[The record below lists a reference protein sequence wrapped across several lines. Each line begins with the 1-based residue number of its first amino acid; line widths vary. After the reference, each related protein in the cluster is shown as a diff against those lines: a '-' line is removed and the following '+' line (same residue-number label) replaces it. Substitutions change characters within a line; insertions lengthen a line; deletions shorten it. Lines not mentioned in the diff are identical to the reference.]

1 MAKSKLDIN
10 RMFRGLDIIKEGF
23 SSHSEFISQQT
34 HNFTKKF
41 PNSYLTTQ
49 TDPSVIDSSS
59 SGLGVWDPNTRQ
71 ITQKDTDLKKL
82 LVPIEISD
90 KLKQQHQ
97 QCTTS
102 DIDSLIGSQNLKSKV
117 RCGWIYQKGTPG
129 NNPVISQGA
138 LGTRAGPV
146 AFFDHP
152 KGTYYW
158 NLDEAKKQILK
169 DRCGALKT
177 CTDVGSDDYKECAF
191 SKTRGTGIPVNAKGR
206 VLYPRD
212 ISLTAPYSSLVI
224 SSDKCAPPPAP
235 GSTQYIKQ
243 QSRDVCTPLPD
254 GRLSRDCVLQQV
266 TAAGCKQD
274 GELYKQLLTTA
285 QPENYAAGLANSLSF
300 KRYQQLAALP
310 LTDTVIKDGSTTKAV
325 ATANFK
331 ALASHSSKINT
342 SALSFASRDL
352 CLKSGTMDKYD
363 FCNDLTDT
371 SPAPFDLTC
380 LQKLFRKLGGQPS
393 GTMYPTSEN
402 KAMYDGL
409 GNWKAVNATM
419 GNLANRA
426 LAKSD
431 SFIDAYAQKKAL
443 TEFLGITREPLDDSY
458 ICGTD
463 VRQPGIFVDNSA
475 TTQRFRLL
483 INKKITDSKP
493 ARFIQNAVDKHYG
506 GAQMEIT
513 ITRTSD
519 KNVRKF
525 RITKIGVY
533 DSWWDIEST
542 GQDAYQYSAFYK
554 EGDSVLFKFSEYIPP
569 YASLGCFQDGAIRAL
584 DSPSM
589 RRNTPDTCYKI
600 AVEQNKKFFSVQDQ
614 DECYVGDSGY
624 DRYGKVTDSCLA
636 TGGPW
641 VAHTYLN
648 DKYVAPPACTY
659 RNTPNDTN
667 IITPTCP
674 SNFPKDGQGL
684 ARCFYP
690 TLEEA
695 KKVCDSDSTCTGVS
709 LHPGA
714 GYEPRSANKP
724 LPGTGAMGL
733 NKLSGFKSWLKDNCH
748 GISLPP
754 PPPEQKYSE
763 QLYVDRSAGDDIQC
777 IFTGTTKENC
787 KEKCDNDPACG
798 AYNIITTNGWRDD
811 SVINCCLKKSGTP
824 ITNANPSVKLYTKI
838 VDAGPPAPAPPA
850 IVVDSRCQF
859 LFNLVIASLRVI
871 PAYVP
876 LGKAIEASVNTPE
889 KVNYFCSVYK
899 VFKPDMM
906 FYYPADMNALAA
918 ASMYFKKRYP

>member
-1 MAKSKLDIN
+1 MEKSKLDIN
-10 RMFRGLDIIKEGF
+10 RMFRGLDVIKQGF
-23 SSHSEFISQQT
+23 VGHSEFVTQQT
-34 HNFTKKF
+34 QNFTKKY

-49 TDPSVIDSSS
+49 TDPSVLQSSAT
-59 SGLGVWDPNTRQ
+59 GLGVWDPNTRQ
-71 ITQKDTDLKKL
+71 ITQRDADLKKL
-82 LVPIEISD
+82 LVPVNISD
-90 KLKQQHQ
+90 QLTQQHQ
-97 QCTTS
+97 QCITS

-129 NNPVISQGA
+129 NNPVVSQGT

-177 CTDVGSDDYKECAF
+177 CTDVGTDDYKECAF
-191 SKTRGTGIPVNAKGR
+191 SKTRGTGIPVDARGR
-206 VLYPRD
+206 VKYPRD
-212 ISLTAPYSSLVI
+212 ITLTAPHSSLVT
-224 SSDKCAPPPAP
+224 SADKCAPPPAP
-235 GSTQYIKQ
+235 STKQYIQQ
-243 QSRDVCTPLPD
+243 QSRDICTPLPD

-274 GELYKQLLTTA
+274 GELYQQLLTTA
-285 QPENYAAGLANSLSF
+285 QPNNYAAGLVDSMSF
-300 KRYQQLAALP
+300 KRYQQLATMP
-310 LTDTVIKDGSTTKAV
+310 LTESVIKDGSTTKSV

-331 ALASHSSKINT
+331 ALASQSSKVNK
-342 SALSFASRDL
+342 SALNFASRDL
-352 CLKSGTMDKYD
+352 CLKSGIMETYD

-393 GTMYPTSEN
+393 GTMYPTREN

-419 GNLANRA
+419 EGLANKA
-426 LAKSD
+426 LAKAD

-443 TEFLGITREPLDDSY
+443 TEFLGIKREPLDNSY

-483 INKKITDSKP
+483 INKNISPTKP
-493 ARFIQNAVDKHYG
+493 ASFIQSVVDKHYA

-513 ITRTSD
+513 VTRTSD

-525 RITKIGVY
+525 RITKLGVY
-533 DSWWDIEST
+533 DTWWDIEST

-554 EGDSVLFKFSEYIPP
+554 EGDAVLFTFSQYMPP
-569 YASLGCFQDGAIRAL
+569 YTSLGCFNDGIPRAL

-600 AVEQNKKFFSVQDQ
+600 AVEQNKKYFSVQDQ
-614 DECYVGDSGY
+614 DECYVGNSGH
-624 DRYGKVTDSCLA
+624 DRYGKAKDNCLA
-636 TGGPW
+636 TGGPM

-648 DKYVAPPACTY
+648 DKYVAPLPCIY
-659 RNTPNDTN
+659 RPTADNTN

-674 SNFPKDGQGL
+674 ASYPKDGQGL

-690 TLEEA
+690 SLEEA
-695 KKVCDSDSTCTGVS
+695 KKVCDADSTCTGVS
-709 LHPGA
+709 YHPGA
-714 GYEPRSANKP
+714 GYEPRDAYKK
-724 LPGTGAMGL
+724 LPGNGTMGFNVL
-733 NKLSGFKSWLKDNCH
+733 PGFKSWIKDNCN
-748 GISLPP
+748 GVALPSP
-754 PPPEQKYSE
+754 PLPPEQKYTE
-763 QLYVDRSAGDDIQC
+763 QLHVDHSAGDDIEC

-787 KEKCDNDPACG
+787 KAKCDNNPECN
-798 AYNIITTNGWRDD
+798 AYNIITRNGWRDD
-811 SVINCCLKKSGTP
+811 STVNCCLKKSGVP
-824 ITNANPSVKLYTKI
+824 ITNANPSVKLYTK
-838 VDAGPPAPAPPA
+838 AGAATPPPAPVTVGAQ
-850 IVVDSRCQF
+850 CQNS
-859 LFNLVIASLRVI
+859 FNIIIGSLRVI
-871 PAYVP
+871 PMYVP
-876 LGKAIEASVNTPE
+876 LGLSIQAAVNTPE
-889 KVNYFCSVYK
+889 KINYFCSLFK
-899 VFKPDMM
+899 IFKPDMI
-906 FYYPADMNALAA
+906 FKYPADMNALAA
-918 ASMYFKKRYP
+918 ACIHFRQKYP